1 MFLYQTYI
9 PTHSLSP
16 FRAAISH
23 SPSRPKPGDPFIAPH
38 PRGSR
43 WHPYPDGKVTQVRR
57 LVEQSLLSYAEI
69 ARRTGVA
76 PASISRWASAGSWA
90 RPLFAP
96 RASDT
101 VPRWRASVRLRRR
114 MLATRIDAIAER
126 YVRELEASP
135 GIDLAR
141 LREALEL
148 LKMTRL
154 AARPQ
159 RHGQARRAKASPLTD
174 AQARARVIA
183 DLRGNGLDIARAPGA
198 AVADFIESCAPGRDP
213 SADPASRERGR
224 YSKRNKHHAW
234 MLGREGV
241 SQAPNVL
248 SRQR

>member
-1 MFLYQTYI
+1 MSF
-9 PTHSLSP
+9 SP
-16 FRAAISH
+16 FRTAISH
-23 SPSRPKPGDPFIAPH
+23 APTRPKPGDFFLAPH

-43 WHPYPDGKVTQVRR
+43 WHPYPDGKVMQVRR
-57 LVEQSLLSYAEI
+57 LVEQSLDSYAEI
-69 ARRTGVA
+69 AKRTGVS
-76 PASISRWASAGSWA
+76 PASISRRASAGSWA

-101 VPRWRASVRLRRR
+101 VPRWRASVRLKRRT
-114 MLATRIDAIAER
+114 LAARIDALAER

-135 GIDLAR
+135 GVDLAK

-148 LKMTRL
+148 LKMTRV

-159 RHGQARRAKASPLTD
+159 RRGEKRRQKVSPLTD

-183 DLRGNGLDIARAPGA
+183 DLRANGVDIARAPGE

-213 SADPASRERGR
+213 SADPAFRERGR

-234 MLGREGV
+234 MLGKG
-241 SQAPNVL
+241 
-248 SRQR
+248 